1 MEDNECKSRVRN
13 IKDELI
19 HKLNLEN
26 LICENEKTLYNL
38 FNNSNDLIII
48 FEMNYDGMPDLILEA
63 NYVACNKLGYTREEF
78 LKLSSKN
85 LINSE
90 DYFKVD
96 KIKEDLLLE
105 QYVFFKMGFL
115 TKSKEIVP
123 AEINA
128 SIFRTGG
135 KKIILSIARDITEQK
150 VIEKRLM
157 KNNSELKIALN
168 ELKMLQ
174 DQLIQQEKLAAIG
187 QLAAGVAHEINNP
200 LGYIYI
206 KIKRLIEKDSSM
218 KEIAEVIESDPSIT
232 AKILEVANSA
242 FYGIKTGSIRQAILY
257 LGLINVN
264 SIILNACTYDGI
276 ENIKSIH
283 IQRDIKMIWDHSTM
297 TNRITSFFYKRLLNK
312 KIPDTCAMA
321 GLLHDIGKVV
331 LINNFTDEY
340 LKATSKIR
348 NKGDMFEYFE
358 EMEFLEVTH
367 FEMGGYL
374 LNWWELPH
382 SIVEAA
388 LFHHSPMD
396 ERLINKDLVSI
407 VHIAD
412 IYSWNIIC
420 KEFKREI
427 DSKVLE
433 FLNTTKEECN
443 QLIED
448 MGIEYSSR

>member
-200 LGYIYI
+200 LGYIYSNI
-206 KIKRLIEKDSSM
+206 GTSRQYLNNYKKMFEFYKIFIDSLSNTSLEGLDSKIKEIKTIEKESNLEFISND
-218 KEIAEVIESDPSIT
+218 IEDLYDDVEDGLK
-232 AKILEVANSA
+232 KISGIVTNLKTFSRVDGLEDLEEYDLNQ
-242 FYGIKTGSIRQAILY
+242 GIKNTLTMAKNEIKYYACIEEQLNDIPLIKAKGSQIDQVL
-257 LGLINVN
+257 LN
-264 SIILNACTYDGI
+264 IILNAVHAIRSRELNDLGLIKIKTYKLNGYIFCEIEDNGI
-276 ENIKSIH
+276 GIK
-283 IQRDIKMIWDHSTM
+283 D
-297 TNRITSFFYKRLLNK
+297 LNVK
-312 KIPDTCAMA
+312 KIFDP
-321 GLLHDIGKVV
+321 
-331 LINNFTDEY
+331 F
-340 LKATSKIR
+340 
-348 NKGDMFEYFE
+348 F
-358 EMEFLEVTH
+358 
-367 FEMGGYL
+367 
-374 LNWWELPH
+374 
-382 SIVEAA
+382 
-388 LFHHSPMD
+388 
-396 ERLINKDLVSI
+396 
-407 VHIAD
+407 
-412 IYSWNIIC
+412 
-420 KEFKREI
+420 
-427 DSKVLE
+427 
-433 FLNTTKEECN
+433 TTKVTGEGTGLGLSIAYDIIVNKCDGEI
-443 QLIED
+443 LVESIPEVKTKFT
-448 MGIEYSSR
+448 IKLPIK